1 MFTLS
6 ILWVLLG
13 LLVGALGIA
22 ARRGAPRSHQS
33 GSYDWRIIL
42 VIGALAGLAG
52 GWLGTL
58 VFGRFFGAATSAWI
72 ATLAVVVIP
81 WAARRRGAA

>member
-13 LLVGALGIA
+13 LLVGAFGIA
-22 ARRGAPRSHQS
+22 ARRGPGRSHQA
-33 GSYDWRIIL
+33 GPYNWRIIL
-42 VIGALAGLAG
+42 LIGTLAGLAG

-58 VFGRFFGAATSAWI
+58 LFGRFFGTATSAWI